1 MARQGPVRE
10 HGSAVLPGVLA
21 LLILIALVVG
31 ALNVVLDE
39 YAKGALRSA
48 VDEGAQ
54 AGATS
59 GSATLCAQTARQARR
74 GLLPGPYASRTVI
87 TCRVAGAF
95 MQASA
100 TAHLPSLLPMVPAVT
115 VHLIGLSAM
124 EGEGS

>member
-1 MARQGPVRE
+1 M
-10 HGSAVLPGVLA
+10 LPGVLA
-21 LLILIALVVG
+21 LLVLMTLVVG
-31 ALNVVLDE
+31 SLNVVLDE

-59 GSATLCAQTARQARR
+59 GSTALCAQTAVRARK
-74 GLLPGPYASRTVI
+74 GLLPGPYTSRTVI
-87 TCRVAGAF
+87 TCRVEGAF

-100 TAHLPSLLPMVPAVT
+100 TARLPSLLPLVPAVT
-115 VHLIGLSAM
+115 VHLIGLSAI